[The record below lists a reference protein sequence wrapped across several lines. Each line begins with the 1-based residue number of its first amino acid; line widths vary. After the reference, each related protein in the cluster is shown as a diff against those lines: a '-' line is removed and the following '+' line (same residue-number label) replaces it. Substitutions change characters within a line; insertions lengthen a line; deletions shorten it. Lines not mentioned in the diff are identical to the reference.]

1 MGQTLPQPHNIACS
15 AFCDTLSFSPI
26 NWICFNLRILP
37 KIRKMTRLMW
47 ISSNFSTMGSKLK
60 NPLDRTQCYHVLSN
74 CTLPFVQNGSS
85 RRGRTEHLTRVKL
98 PYKSS
103 LCCCMCQNCD
113 KSTWILIW
121 KYIFGG
127 FVSWFSIGFKNQ
139 DIRWNFDDLWSIH
152 WYRAYMEWNQIT
164 RPKTHSFEGKV
175 VSLLSLPPS
184 RRGKKYPWLPESIS
198 RPGGTISTNPVGAWT
213 IEK

>member
-1 MGQTLPQPHNIACS
+1 MGQTLPQPYNIACS
-15 AFCDTLSFSPI
+15 AFCDTMSFSPI

-47 ISSNFSTMGSKLK
+47 ISSNFSTLGSKLK

-74 CTLPFVQNGSS
+74 CTLPFVQNGSP
-85 RRGRTEHLTRVKL
+85 RRGRTEHLSRVKL

-103 LCCCMCQNCD
+103 LCYCMCQNCD

-127 FVSWFSIGFKNQ
+127 LCLDSVSGSRIKTFGEILMIYGRFIDIEPIWSEIRSQ
-139 DIRWNFDDLWSIH
+139 DRKPTVL
-152 WYRAYMEWNQIT
+152 
-164 RPKTHSFEGKV
+164 
-175 VSLLSLPPS
+175 
-184 RRGKKYPWLPESIS
+184 RGK
-198 RPGGTISTNPVGAWT
+198 
-213 IEK
+213 